1 MGNFRKFLGTNFGTR
16 VVQVYCDF
24 LAAYGSG
31 CGTVGRP
38 ESSDAR
44 GPGFKSSHWQ
54 LLLNVYLLFTVCR
67 KDGHQ
72 EKEAYFV
79 QKSKVKKLKSA
90 FPTI

>member
-67 KDGHQ
+67 KEETK
-72 EKEAYFV
+72 EKVAYFV